1 MQYFCWKKKEVDMTE
16 HKIITL
22 PKTMSL
28 TERISGVS
36 EEIKKWLESLEEPF
50 NVNTDV
56 MHLAKYERND
66 KYNYHYILDRA
77 VKDPDKKTAS
87 RKSAVNN

>member
-1 MQYFCWKKKEVDMTE
+1 MTE
-16 HKIITL
+16 HKIITF
-22 PKTMSL
+22 PKTMTL

-36 EEIKKWLESLEEPF
+36 KEISRWLDSLEEPF

-77 VKDPDKKTAS
+77 VKDPEKKTDL
-87 RKSAVNN
+87 RKSAGRN